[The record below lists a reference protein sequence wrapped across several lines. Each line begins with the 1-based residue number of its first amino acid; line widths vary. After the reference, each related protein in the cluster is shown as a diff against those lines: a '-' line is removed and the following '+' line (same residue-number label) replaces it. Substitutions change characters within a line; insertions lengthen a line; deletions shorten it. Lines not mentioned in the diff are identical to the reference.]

1 MDKLYSLDA
10 KEERWLRKWEGKRIE
25 HRGRKEHDCSRTEGE
40 GRRPECLWR
49 FRKVQLGSGALV
61 SFVLNKE
68 V

>member
-10 KEERWLRKWEGKRIE
+10 KEERWFRKWEGKRIE
-25 HRGRKEHDCSRTEGE
+25 HRGRKEHDCPRTAGE
-40 GRRPECLWR
+40 GQRPECLRR
-49 FRKVQLGSGALV
+49 FGKVQPGSGALV